1 MTCSQEIELGAYVLD
16 ALEPEETDEVQ
27 RHLSGCRTCQAE
39 LSSLAATVSWLA
51 LLSPDDVAR
60 LEQENAAPSPP
71 RRRRRLATAV
81 IAGALAGSVAVGAA
95 VALDR
100 DPAPTSPAV
109 VRAMDPQTHVT
120 AAVSMSPHDS
130 GTQLELTL
138 TGAYPG
144 GWCSL
149 VARSRDG
156 HRQTT
161 ATWVADADGTAVVS
175 AATAIP
181 ADQLS
186 EFEVV
191 TDQGQV
197 LVRVPVS
204 AHAT

>member
-1 MTCSQEIELGAYVLD
+1 METELGAYVLD
-16 ALEPEETDEVQ
+16 ALEPDETDDVQ
-27 RHLSGCRTCQAE
+27 LHLSGCQTCQAE
-39 LSSLAATVSWLA
+39 LSSLTATVSWLS
-51 LLSPDDVAR
+51 LLSPDDVTR
-60 LEQENAAPSPP
+60 IEQEDAAPTPK
-71 RRRRRLATAV
+71 RRRRRLAPAIV
-81 IAGALAGSVAVGAA
+81 AGALATSVAVGAA

-100 DPAPTSPAV
+100 DPASSSAAV
-109 VRAMDPQTHVT
+109 VHAVDPETHVA
-120 AAVSMSPHDS
+120 AAVSMSPRDS
-130 GTQLELTL
+130 GTALKLTL

-181 ADQLS
+181 ADELS

-191 TDQGQV
+191 TDQGRV

-204 AHAT
+204 PHDT

>member
-1 MTCSQEIELGAYVLD
+1 METELGAYVLD
-16 ALEPEETDEVQ
+16 ALEPEETDDVQ
-27 RHLSGCRTCQAE
+27 RHLSGCQTCQAE
-39 LSSLAATVSWLA
+39 LSSLTATVSWLA
-51 LLSPDDVAR
+51 LLNPDDVVQ
-60 LEQENAAPSPP
+60 LEQEIADPTPP
-71 RRRRRLATAV
+71 RRRRRLATFV
-81 IAGALAGSVAVGAA
+81 LAGALTASVAVGAV

-100 DPAPTSPAV
+100 DPVTSSTAV
-109 VRAMDPQTHVT
+109 VRAVDPQTHVS

-130 GTQLELTL
+130 GTKLKLTL

-161 ATWVADADGTAVVS
+161 ATWVADADGEAVVT

-191 TDQGQV
+191 TDQGRV

-204 AHAT
+204 PQDT